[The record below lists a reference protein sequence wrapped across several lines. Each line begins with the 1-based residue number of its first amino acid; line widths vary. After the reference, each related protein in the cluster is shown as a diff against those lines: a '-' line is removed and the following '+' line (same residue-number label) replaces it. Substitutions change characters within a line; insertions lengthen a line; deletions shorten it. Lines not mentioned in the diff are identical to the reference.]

1 MNKIWII
8 IQREFLVR
16 VKKKSFI
23 LLTILMPFLIVGI
36 VALPVWLSTL
46 KSGDVTRVA
55 VIDTDGS
62 YQSLFTENEDDIV
75 FTSFVAAEP
84 DVQLQVRQLL
94 DKDDDVVMYCQGS
107 IADGSVT
114 LYSDGEVPKAVERY
128 ATKHLTQALRKARL
142 AEFNADDVERITS
155 IVNEEYSVR
164 TVRLDK
170 GGGETESS
178 SDIASF
184 VGLMLSLLIYMFILL
199 K

>member
-84 DVQLQVRQLL
+84 DVQLLL
-94 DKDDDVVMYCQGS
+94 RWRSSQGCGALCNQTS
-107 IADGSVT
+107 HSGIAKG
-114 LYSDGEVPKAVERY
+114 P
-128 ATKHLTQALRKARL
+128 
-142 AEFNADDVERITS
+142 TS
-155 IVNEEYSVR
+155 
-164 TVRLDK
+164 
-170 GGGETESS
+170 
-178 SDIASF
+178 
-184 VGLMLSLLIYMFILL
+184 
-199 K
+199 